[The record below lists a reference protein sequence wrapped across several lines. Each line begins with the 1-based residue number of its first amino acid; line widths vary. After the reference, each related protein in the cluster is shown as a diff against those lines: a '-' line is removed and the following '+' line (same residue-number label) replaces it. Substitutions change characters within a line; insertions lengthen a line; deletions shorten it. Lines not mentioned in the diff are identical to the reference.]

1 MNKKNLIRN
10 GVSAVTFGA
19 CYALI
24 SYLFDRTVDV
34 AEIVVSSIAY
44 FVIMSLLYLI
54 VPKLR
59 K

>member
-1 MNKKNLIRN
+1 MNKKYLIKS
-10 GVSAVTFGA
+10 GVSAVAFGA

-24 SYLFDRTVDV
+24 SYLIDKTVDV
-34 AEIVVSSIAY
+34 AEIVVSTVVY

-54 VPKLR
+54 APKLR

>member
-24 SYLFDRTVDV
+24 SYLFDKTVDV
-34 AEIVVSSIAY
+34 VKS
-44 FVIMSLLYLI
+44 LYLLSHI
-54 VPKLR
+54 LQL
-59 K
+59 

>member
-19 CYALI
+19 CYSLI
-24 SYLFDRTVDV
+24 SYLFNKTVNV
-34 AEIVVSSIAY
+34 AEIVVSTVTY
-44 FVIMSLLYLI
+44 FVIMSLLYLFA
-54 VPKLR
+54 PKLI